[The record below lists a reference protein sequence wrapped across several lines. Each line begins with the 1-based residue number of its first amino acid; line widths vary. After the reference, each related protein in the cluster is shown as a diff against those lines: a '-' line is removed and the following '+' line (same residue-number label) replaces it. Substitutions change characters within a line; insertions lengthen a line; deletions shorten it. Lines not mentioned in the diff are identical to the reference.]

1 MPDENGGTFD
11 GGGSVQWEVNTREDD
26 ATKAETLPYGE
37 DKKGRKNKGADKTHG
52 NYFQIDLL
60 VPAIGREQFLA
71 QFTGRPIKTKHG
83 DAIRLYLAVEKRT
96 GQIDIDWG
104 ESVKFPGTAGSV

>member
-11 GGGSVQWEVNTREDD
+11 GGGSVQWEVNTFDDD

-37 DKKGRKNKGADKTHG
+37 EKKGRKNKGADKHHG

-60 VPAIGREQFLA
+60 VPEAESEKFLA
-71 QFTGRPIKTKHG
+71 QFTGRPVQTKYG
-83 DAIRLYLAVEKRT
+83 QAIRLYLRVEKRT

-104 ESVKFPGTAGSV
+104 KSVKLPGSAGSL